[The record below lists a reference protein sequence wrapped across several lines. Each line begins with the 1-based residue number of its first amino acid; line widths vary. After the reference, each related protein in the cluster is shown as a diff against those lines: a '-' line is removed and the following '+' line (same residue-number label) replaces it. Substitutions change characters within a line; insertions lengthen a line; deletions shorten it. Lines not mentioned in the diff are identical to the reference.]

1 MQNKLS
7 NNNAMNNNVK
17 LNNNAMNNSV
27 KLNNNAMNNNNVKV
41 NNNNAMNNN
50 NVKVNNNNAMNNN
63 NVKVNNNVK
72 KPVETFSALSLC
84 SKILWGI
91 PVVVG
96 IVQIIMWLIKLYK
109 THILKEKSDEE
120 YLTDKLHEIHVLIL
134 KNKQLNS
141 ENAKL
146 TTENKKLKEA
156 PLPPKK
162 KY

>member
-27 KLNNNAMNNNNVKV
+27 KL
-41 NNNNAMNNN
+41 NNNAMNNN

-146 TTENKKLKEA
+146 TTENKKLNTDVRKLKEA